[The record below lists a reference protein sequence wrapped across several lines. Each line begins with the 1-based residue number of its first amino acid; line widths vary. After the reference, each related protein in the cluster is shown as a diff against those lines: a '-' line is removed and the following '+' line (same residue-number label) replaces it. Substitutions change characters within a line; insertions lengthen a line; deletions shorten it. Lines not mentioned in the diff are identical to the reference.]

1 MPYKPRPYQFS
12 FGATTPSIHLDD
24 STCRT
29 DPDDSRLK
37 SDLPFFDL
45 STISAATK
53 NFSDSNRLGEGGF
66 GPVYKGVLSSGREI
80 AVKRLRKNSDQG
92 NEEFKNEVVVIAKL
106 QHRNLVR
113 ILGYC
118 VQDEEKMLIYEYLP
132 NKSLDSFIF
141 SETKRELLDW
151 TRRLEIICGIARGIL
166 YLHQD
171 SRLRIIHRDLKASN
185 VLLDAS
191 MNPKIADFGMARIF
205 GANQIEA
212 NTNRVVGTYGYM
224 SPEYAMEG
232 LFSVKSDVYSFGVLV
247 LEIISGKKNTG
258 YYHDNPDSNLVGHV
272 WDLWKEGRAS
282 EIIDT
287 SLGESYPIGEVLR
300 CIQIALLCVQELA
313 NDRPT
318 MSTVVSMLGNDA
330 ALPSPRKP
338 AFLLKRSNYSSGDT
352 RTGDASSINYVSCT
366 VVEAR

>member
-1 MPYKPRPYQFS
+1 
-12 FGATTPSIHLDD
+12 
-24 STCRT
+24 
-29 DPDDSRLK
+29 
-37 SDLPFFDL
+37 
-45 STISAATK
+45 
-53 NFSDSNRLGEGGF
+53 
-66 GPVYKGVLSSGREI
+66 
-80 AVKRLRKNSDQG
+80 
-92 NEEFKNEVVVIAKL
+92 
-106 QHRNLVR
+106 
-113 ILGYC
+113 
-118 VQDEEKMLIYEYLP
+118 MLIYEYLP

-205 GANQIEA
+205 GTNQIEA

-247 LEIISGKKNTG
+247 LEIVSGKKNTG

-318 MSTVVSMLGNDA
+318 MSTIVFMLGNDA
-330 ALPSPRKP
+330 VLPSPRKP
-338 AFLLKRSNYSSGDT
+338 AFLLKRSNYTSGDT
-352 RTGDASSINYVSCT
+352 STGDANSLNYASCS